1 MHPETQQNQHYR
13 TRCGISAL
21 RSELFDKYEMFAS
34 KICANVAP
42 RVFKLCLDQER
53 YMRDHWGWAIDE
65 ERYES
70 PETLQEV
77 LRQHVAEVCG
87 RAWSDEFQ
95 PAKVLTRSR
104 TRRHFE
110 KHYTAKKV
118 DKIEEDMIKPI
129 NNLNDDLRDNLAEVL
144 KERRFSRI
152 PLLCGAMEQ
161 AVAALLDN
169 LVDYAREVCRKEC
182 AEARRINDFKKS
194 IQTAGWADKTMG
206 PESVCTTGV
215 IFEMCVL
222 ESEYS

>member
-1 MHPETQQNQHYR
+1 
-13 TRCGISAL
+13 
-21 RSELFDKYEMFAS
+21 
-34 KICANVAP
+34 
-42 RVFKLCLDQER
+42 
-53 YMRDHWGWAIDE
+53 
-65 ERYES
+65 
-70 PETLQEV
+70 
-77 LRQHVAEVCG
+77 
-87 RAWSDEFQ
+87 
-95 PAKVLTRSR
+95 
-104 TRRHFE
+104 
-110 KHYTAKKV
+110 
-118 DKIEEDMIKPI
+118 MIKPI

-222 ESEYS
+222 ESAYS